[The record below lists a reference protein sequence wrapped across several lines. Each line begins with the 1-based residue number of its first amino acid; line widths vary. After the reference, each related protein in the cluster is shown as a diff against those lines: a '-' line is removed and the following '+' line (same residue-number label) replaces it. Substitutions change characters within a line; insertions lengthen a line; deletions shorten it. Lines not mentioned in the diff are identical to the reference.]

1 MNIQQVREMVQRFG
15 VKAAALDLMCRAA
28 NKVTQASILEGMV
41 LTMESVDPGFLKDD
55 GGCRWGFLDRAT
67 LLRLA
72 GRGGDIGMDAAFI
85 EAAMTK
91 GDRCYGAL
99 DGEALAAYGW
109 YSTRPTAVTAIA
121 DDMVLCF
128 EPAYAYMYRGYTPSA
143 YRGRRLHGIGMAR
156 AMKALVDEGKA
167 GLVSCVE
174 AGNLASL
181 SSCQRL
187 GYRIFGTVF
196 CVKVSGRYVTHAT
209 SGCEAYRFRVVSEEE
224 LPADATEAADAR
236 KTAPSRARA
245 EATPAAPAPW

>member
-15 VKAAALDLMCRAA
+15 VKAAGLDLACRGA
-28 NKVTQASILEGMV
+28 NKVTPTSILKGVV
-41 LTMESVDPGFLKDD
+41 LTMETVDRAFVEDD
-55 GGCRWGFLDRAT
+55 GGCRWSFLDKAT
-67 LLRLA
+67 LLRQA
-72 GRGGDIGMDAAFI
+72 ARGGDIGMDAAFI
-85 EAAMTK
+85 RAALAK

-99 DGEALAAYGW
+99 DGETLAAYGW

-128 EPAYAYMYRGYTPSA
+128 DTAYAYMYRGYTPPA

-156 AMKALVDEGKA
+156 AMKALVDEGKK

-181 SSCQRL
+181 ISCQRI

-196 CVKVSGRYVTHAT
+196 CVRVSGRYVTHAT
-209 SGCEAYRFRVVSEEE
+209 RGCEAYGFRVMSEGEVPE
-224 LPADATEAADAR
+224 
-236 KTAPSRARA
+236 RARVA
-245 EATPAAPAPW
+245 VDTRQRHATG